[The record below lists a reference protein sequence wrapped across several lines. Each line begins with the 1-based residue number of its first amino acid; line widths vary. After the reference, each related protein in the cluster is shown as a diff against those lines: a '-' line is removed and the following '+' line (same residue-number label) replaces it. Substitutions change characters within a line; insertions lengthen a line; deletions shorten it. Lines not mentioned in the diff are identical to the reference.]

1 MFKYEHVRIKREAPN
16 SLKGAAA
23 AGEAQVQALRKDVVA
38 VRTGTDAPPALSIRK
53 LAVRFGART
62 ILNAINLNIGEG
74 EFLCVVGSSGS
85 GKTTL
90 LRALAGLATPAEGT
104 VLFEGAEISG
114 PSRDR
119 AIIFQDYSKALLPW
133 RTVHGN
139 VALSL
144 EARNVAAGERHAVI
158 AGLLAKMGLSQAQE
172 QFPGQLSGGMQQ
184 RVQIARCLAQEPKL
198 LLMDEPFG
206 ALDAMTRQT
215 LQDEILQLTA
225 ERRVT
230 TVFITHDL
238 EEAIYLGDRV
248 VVLGQS
254 PATIVTSIEVELP
267 RPRNQLTTRED
278 GRFLAY
284 RHRLFE
290 ILAHERFLQPRPSKG
305 GS

>member
-1 MFKYEHVRIKREAPN
+1 
-16 SLKGAAA
+16 
-23 AGEAQVQALRKDVVA
+23 VQAVRKNPVA
-38 VRTGTDAPPALSIRK
+38 VRPVGADRPALSISN
-53 LAVRFGART
+53 LSVRFGTRT
-62 ILNAINLNIGEG
+62 ILESLNLSARKG
-74 EFLCVVGSSGS
+74 EFVCIVGSSGS

-90 LRALAGLATPAEGT
+90 LRVLAGLVRADGGE
-104 VLFEGAEISG
+104 VLFEGAEISR

-133 RTVHGN
+133 RTVAGN

-144 EARNVAAGERHAVI
+144 EARNVPTAQQDVI
-158 AGLLAKMGLSQAQE
+158 IDELLARMNLSHAKD
-172 QFPGQLSGGMQQ
+172 QFPNQLSGGMQQ
-184 RVQIARCLAQEPKL
+184 RVQIARCLAQDPKL

-215 LQDEILQLTA
+215 LQDEILQLVA
-225 ERRVT
+225 DKHIA

-248 VVLGQS
+248 VVLGGS
-254 PATIVTSIEVELP
+254 PARAVESMEIDLP

-278 GRFLAY
+278 SRFLAY

-290 ILAHERFLQPRPSKG
+290 FLVHERSPLAPQRKG
-305 GS
+305 ED

>member
-1 MFKYEHVRIKREAPN
+1 M
-16 SLKGAAA
+16 
-23 AGEAQVQALRKDVVA
+23 QA
-38 VRTGTDAPPALSIRK
+38 VRNGIVAACPALAGQPALSVSK
-53 LAVRFGART
+53 LAVRFGPRT
-62 ILNAINLNIGEG
+62 ILDAIDLDVRKG
-74 EFLCVVGSSGS
+74 EFLCIVGSSGS

-90 LRALAGLATPAEGT
+90 LRVLAGLANPTGGK

-133 RTVHGN
+133 RTVRGN

-144 EARNVAAGERHAVI
+144 EARNVPAAEQGAIIDELVSR
-158 AGLLAKMGLSQAQE
+158 MGLSQAKD
-172 QFPGQLSGGMQQ
+172 QFPSQLSGGMQQ
-184 RVQIARCLAQEPKL
+184 RVQIARCLAQDPKL

-215 LQDEILQLTA
+215 LQDEILQLVA
-225 ERRVT
+225 DKHIA

-248 VVLGQS
+248 VVLGGS
-254 PATIVTSIEVELP
+254 PASVIKSMEIELQ

-278 GRFLAY
+278 SRFLDY

-290 ILAHERFLQPRPSKG
+290 LLMHERSQLAPQSKG
-305 GS
+305 EG

>member
-1 MFKYEHVRIKREAPN
+1 MQP
-16 SLKGAAA
+16 
-23 AGEAQVQALRKDVVA
+23 LRKDVVA
-38 VRTGTDAPPALSIRK
+38 VRAGVAAPSALSIRN

-62 ILNAINLNIGEG
+62 ILDAINLDIREG
-74 EFLCVVGSSGS
+74 EFLCIVGSSGS

-90 LRALAGLATPAEGT
+90 LRVLAGLASPAEGA
-104 VLFEGAEISG
+104 VLFEGTEISG

-144 EARNVAAGERHAVI
+144 EARNLPARKRNAVI
-158 AGLLAKMGLSQAQE
+158 DNLLAKMGLSQAQE

-215 LQDEILQLTA
+215 LQDEILQLAA
-225 ERRVT
+225 ERRIA

-254 PATIVTSIEVELP
+254 PATIITSIEIELP

-278 GRFLAY
+278 SRFLAY

-290 ILAHERFLQPRPSKG
+290 MLAHENPPQPRQSRG
-305 GS
+305 QS